1 MADRKLKPIHPGEVL
16 QEEFLKPFDL
26 QPEELAR
33 NTGVDE
39 KTINEIIAGRQSI
52 TADSALRLAKYF
64 GTSAQF
70 WLGLQSDYDLD
81 VTREM
86 LGDRLEKEIVPL
98 AA

>member
-1 MADRKLKPIHPGEVL
+1 MAQRKLKPIHPGEIL
-16 QEEFLKPFDL
+16 QEEFLKPFGIS
-26 QPEELAR
+26 PETLAQ
-33 NTGVDE
+33 NTGVDAE
-39 KTINEIIAGRQSI
+39 SIREIIAGDGSV
-52 TADSALRLAKYF
+52 TADAALRLAKYF

-86 LGDRLEKEIVPL
+86 LGDRLEKEIVPI

>member
-16 QEEFLKPFDL
+16 QEEFLKPFGVT
-26 QPEELAR
+26 PEELAR
-33 NTGVDE
+33 NIGVDA
-39 KTINEIIAGRQSI
+39 KNINGIIARKQTV
-52 TADSALRLAKYF
+52 TADLALRLAKYF

-81 VTREM
+81 VTQEM
-86 LGDRLEKEIVPL
+86 LGDKLEKEIVPI